1 MSVQHLNSNP
11 QLVNSSNYRNISDI
25 MAANNEFVFDFE
37 FGRASDGALYGR
49 FTSGNTVVQINGDT
63 VYTHC
68 KLPGEQP
75 FAVIHWKQPFVDFIP
90 LIATIDHI
98 TP

>member
-1 MSVQHLNSNP
+1 
-11 QLVNSSNYRNISDI
+11 

-37 FGRASDGALYGR
+37 YDRASDGALYGR
-49 FTSGNTVVQINGDT
+49 FTSGNTVIQINGDT

-68 KLPGEQP
+68 NLPGEQQA

-90 LIATIDHI
+90 PIATIDHI

>member
-1 MSVQHLNSNP
+1 
-11 QLVNSSNYRNISDI
+11 

-37 FGRASDGALYGR
+37 FDRASDGALYGI

-68 KLPGEQP
+68 KLPGEQQA

-90 LIATIDHI
+90 PIATIDHI